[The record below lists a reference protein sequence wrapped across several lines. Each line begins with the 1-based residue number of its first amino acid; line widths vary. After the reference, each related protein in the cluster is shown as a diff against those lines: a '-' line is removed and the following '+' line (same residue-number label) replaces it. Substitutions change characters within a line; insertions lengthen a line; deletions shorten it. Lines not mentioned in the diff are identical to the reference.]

1 MKFVCGPA
9 GFRVQGVDDAMQVV
23 IYGKAEQGEVSVGGY
38 ARHLLEK
45 AHLEISPHAWDF
57 LSIALSVIAADFTD
71 LRAKSADG
79 WTRLI
84 DLEIAVQDP
93 VFWNTQARAL
103 EAALRFL
110 TTDRWTLTFHA
121 GGFGPPPQL
130 QALHPIEDSVVLL
143 SGGLDSLIG
152 AIDLV
157 EQGIKPYAVSQ
168 IVRGDG
174 EKQNLFAQS
183 LGLNRLGLNHVAKS
197 PGQQEPSQRA
207 RSIIFLAF
215 GLAVATSLDRYHR
228 GETVPLY
235 ICENGFIAIN
245 PPLTMSRLGSLSTR
259 TAHPEYLGRLQQ
271 IFDAAGINIQIRNPY
286 ALMTK
291 GEMLA
296 GCRNQELLKQH
307 AVASTSCGRFQ
318 RFGYKHC
325 GRCVPC
331 QVRRASFKRWAALHD
346 STSYV
351 YDNLSLDD
359 NQHGRFEDVRS
370 VGMALANV
378 SQNGFEQWLGH
389 SLFSPFIH
397 DRAGY
402 SAMLSRG
409 LDELGHLHRAYQLT

>member
-1 MKFVCGPA
+1 MKFVCGPV
-9 GFRVQGVDDAMQVV
+9 GFSVPGAEDAIQVV
-23 IYGKAEQGEVSVGGY
+23 IYGKAEKGQVSVGGY
-38 ARHLLEK
+38 ARELLEK
-45 AHLEISPHAWDF
+45 AHLEINPQAWDF
-57 LSIALSVIAADFTD
+57 LSIALAVVAADFTAI
-71 LRAKSADG
+71 RAKSADA
-79 WTRLI
+79 WTRVI
-84 DLEIAVQDP
+84 NLEIAVQDT
-93 VFWNTQARAL
+93 VFWNSQARAL
-103 EAALRFL
+103 EGALRFL
-110 TTDRWTLTFHA
+110 TTDRWTLSFHA
-121 GGFGPPPQL
+121 GGFGPPAQL
-130 QALHPIEDSVVLL
+130 QALHPSEDSVVLL

-157 EQGIKPYAVSQ
+157 EQGVKPYAVSQ

-174 EKQNLFAQS
+174 EKQATFAKS
-183 LGLNRLGLNHVAKS
+183 LGLNRIGLNHVTKS

-271 IFDAAGINIQIRNPY
+271 IFDAASINVQIRNPY

-296 GCRNQELLKQH
+296 ACRNQELLKEH

-331 QVRRASFKRWAALHD
+331 QVRRASFKRWAAIGYD
-346 STSYV
+346 TRYV
-351 YDNLSLDD
+351 YDNLSQDD
-359 NQHGRFEDVRS
+359 LQHGKFEDVRS

-378 SQNGFEQWLGH
+378 AQEGFEHWLGH
-389 SLFSPFIH
+389 CLFSPFIQ

-402 SAMLSRG
+402 NAMLARG
-409 LDELGHLHRAYQLT
+409 LNELGHLHRAYQIT